1 MTLLYDWLRKAA
13 KAQGNNKAVVYRDNY
28 LSWRG
33 LLHRVDRRAQEF
45 KSMGIKEGAWVGL
58 MLGNVP
64 DFVTLALALS
74 KLDAAI
80 VPIDPTT
87 GGRELELILAAAPLR
102 ALVTRP
108 RGSEGSISANGTS
121 APVPPSTL
129 PRSRVQRPTAPPPR
143 EVTPGSV
150 APGSDAA
157 EVRRR
162 LQGTLLTCSVYK
174 RPPPDHGIDPVAVL
188 FTADS
193 LGDPKGVLRTDKNSI
208 AAVDHAIASLS
219 ITDKSKILVAVPLF
233 HAYGWDLGFLPT
245 LKLGA
250 TMFLEEEISAR
261 RIGKLIREHD
271 VDVLPGTPSMY
282 AELSKLPTAKKI
294 EVKSPRY
301 VSAGSRLDQAV
312 ADEFLDK
319 YGIRLWSCY
328 HSTEAATVAL
338 DDTGKHPTTVGKPI
352 TGVDVKITT
361 PDGKNT
367 TKDGLVWVKSK
378 TLSPKA
384 IGPFDDEKQPPKTT
398 RRSGMVQIGS
408 IDRGGWLRTGD
419 IGKLDKSGRLALTG
433 REDDVVKVDGK
444 RVALG
449 EVEGCLEAFP
459 KIKAAQASVI
469 TDPMAGA
476 MVVAR
481 VVTKQKCGA
490 EEIID
495 HCARNLAP
503 YKVPRRI
510 EFCESINEDRRGAE
524 RVSSRVD
531 RSTGQLITINSPASW
546 PQNRALR
553 SNLVAHTGQI
563 RAITPAG
570 SVRLRG
576 RRGRVAL

>member
-1 MTLLYDWLRKAA
+1 MTLLYDWLKKAA
-13 KAQGNNKAVVYRDNY
+13 KVQGNNKAVVYRDNY

-64 DFVTLALALS
+64 DFVILALALS

-129 PRSRVQRPTAPPPR
+129 PRSRVQRPTIPPGQPAPQP
-143 EVTPGSV
+143 
-150 APGSDAA
+150 AADAA

-174 RPPPDHGIDPVAVL
+174 RTPPDHGVDPIAVL

-193 LGDPKGVLRTDKNSI
+193 LGDPKGVLRTDKNTV
-208 AAVDHAIASLS
+208 AAVDHAIAALGM
-219 ITDKSKILVAVPLF
+219 TDKTKVLVAVPLF

-245 LKLGA
+245 LKLGC

-261 RIGKLIREHD
+261 RIGKLVREHE
-271 VDVLPGTPSMY
+271 VDILPGTPSMY
-282 AELSKLPTAKKI
+282 AELSKLPTAKKL
-294 EVKSPRY
+294 ELEKPKY
-301 VSAGSRLDQAV
+301 LAAGSRLDQTV
-312 ADEFLDK
+312 ADGFFNE
-319 YGIRLWSCY
+319 YGIRILSCY
-328 HSTEAATVAL
+328 HSTEAATISL
-338 DDTGKHPTTVGKPI
+338 EDSGKYPTTVGKPI
-352 TGVDVKITT
+352 EGVEVKITAA
-361 PDGKNT
+361 DGKPAGA
-367 TKDGLVWVKSK
+367 KEGLIWVKSK
-378 TLSPKA
+378 TLSPKS
-384 IGPFDDEKQPPKTT
+384 IGPFDEEKPASA
-398 RRSGMVQIGS
+398 RASGMVAIGA
-408 IDRGGWLRTGD
+408 IDKGGWLRTGD
-419 IGKLDKSGRLALTG
+419 LGKLDKSGRLCITG

-449 EVEGCLEAFP
+449 EVEGCLEAMP
-459 KIKAAQASVI
+459 KIKAAQATVV

-510 EFCESINEDRRGAE
+510 EFVE
-524 RVSSRVD
+524 
-531 RSTGQLITINSPASW
+531 TI
-546 PQNRALR
+546 
-553 SNLVAHTGQI
+553 
-563 RAITPAG
+563 
-570 SVRLRG
+570 
-576 RRGRVAL
+576 

>member
-1 MTLLYDWLRKAA
+1 MTLLYDWLKKAA
-13 KAQGNNKAVVYRDNY
+13 KVQGNNKAVVYRDNY

-64 DFVTLALALS
+64 DFVILALALS

-87 GGRELELILAAAPLR
+87 GGRELEHTRAAAPLR

-108 RGSEGSISANGTS
+108 RGSEGSISASGVS

-129 PRSRVQRPTAPPPR
+129 PRSRVQRPTQPPPG
-143 EVTPGSV
+143 TPPPTP
-150 APGSDAA
+150 AADAA

-174 RPPPDHGIDPVAVL
+174 RNPPDHGVDPIAVL

-193 LGDPKGVLRTDKNSI
+193 LGDPKGVLRTDKNTT
-208 AAVDHAIASLS
+208 AAVDHAISALDL
-219 ITDKSKILVAVPLF
+219 TEKTKVLVAVPLF

-245 LKLGA
+245 LKLGC

-261 RIGKLIREHD
+261 RIGKLVREHD
-271 VDVLPGTPSMY
+271 IDVLPGTPAMY
-282 AELSKLPTAKKI
+282 AELSKLPTAKQLELSKP
-294 EVKSPRY
+294 KY
-301 VSAGSRLDQAV
+301 LAAGSRLDQTV
-312 ADEFLDK
+312 ADGFFNE
-319 YGIRLWSCY
+319 YGVRILSCY

-338 DDTGKHPTTVGKPI
+338 EDTGKYPTTVGKPI
-352 TGVDVKITT
+352 EGVEVKITG
-361 PDGKNT
+361 PDGKPAA
-367 TKDGLVWVKSK
+367 KDKPGLIWIKSK
-378 TLSPKA
+378 TLSPKS
-384 IGPFDDEKQPPKTT
+384 IGPFDDEKPTT
-398 RRSGMVQIGS
+398 TKERASGMVAIGAH
-408 IDRGGWLRTGD
+408 DKGGWLRTGD
-419 IGKLDKSGRLALTG
+419 LGKLDKNGRLCITG

-449 EVEGCLEAFP
+449 EVEGCLEAFA
-459 KIKAAQASVI
+459 KIKAAQATVV

-481 VVTKQKCGA
+481 VVMKQKGSA

-510 EFCESINEDRRGAE
+510 EFVE
-524 RVSSRVD
+524 
-531 RSTGQLITINSPASW
+531 
-546 PQNRALR
+546 
-553 SNLVAHTGQI
+553 
-563 RAITPAG
+563 AI
-570 SVRLRG
+570 
-576 RRGRVAL
+576 

>member
-1 MTLLYDWLRKAA
+1 MTLLYDWLKKAA

-45 KSMGIKEGAWVGL
+45 KSMRIQEGSWVGL

-64 DFVTLALALS
+64 DFVILALALS
-74 KLDAAI
+74 RLDAVI

-121 APVPPSTL
+121 SPVPPSTL
-129 PRSRVQRPTAPPPR
+129 PRARVQRPTTPPPG
-143 EVTPGSV
+143 VPSTTPS
-150 APGSDAA
+150 ADAA
-157 EVRRR
+157 ETRRR

-174 RPPPDHGIDPVAVL
+174 RMPPQHGVDPIAVL
-188 FTADS
+188 LTSDS
-193 LGDPKGVLRTDKNSI
+193 LGDPKGVLRTEKNTV
-208 AAVDHAIASLS
+208 AAVDQAIGALGL
-219 ITDKSKILVAVPLF
+219 TDKSRILVAVPLF

-261 RIGKLIREHD
+261 RIGKLVREHE

-282 AELSKLPTAKKI
+282 AELAKLPTAKLL
-294 EVKSPRY
+294 SLDNPRY
-301 VSAGSRLDQAV
+301 LAAGSRLDQQV
-312 ADEFLDK
+312 ADSFANE
-319 YGIRLWSCY
+319 YGVRVLSCY
-328 HSTEAATVAL
+328 HSTEAATIAL
-338 DDTGKHPTTVGKPI
+338 EDTGKYPTTVGKPI
-352 TGVDVKITT
+352 AGVDVKITG
-361 PDGKNT
+361 PDGSQIRAVTGGKE
-367 TKDGLVWVKSK
+367 GLIWVKSK
-378 TLSPKA
+378 TLSPKS
-384 IGPFDDEKQPPKTT
+384 IGPFDAEEAGGGKGAA
-398 RRSGMVQIGS
+398 RASGMVAIGA
-408 IDRGGWLRTGD
+408 IDKGGWLRTGD
-419 IGKLDKSGRLALTG
+419 LGKLDKTGRLQITG

-459 KIKAAQASVI
+459 KIKAAQATVI

-481 VVTKQKCGA
+481 VVMKQKCGA

-510 EFCESINEDRRGAE
+510 EFCE
-524 RVSSRVD
+524 
-531 RSTGQLITINSPASW
+531 TI
-546 PQNRALR
+546 
-553 SNLVAHTGQI
+553 
-563 RAITPAG
+563 
-570 SVRLRG
+570 
-576 RRGRVAL
+576 

>member
-1 MTLLYDWLRKAA
+1 MTLLYDWLKKAA

-64 DFVTLALALS
+64 DFVILALALS

-129 PRSRVQRPTAPPPR
+129 PRARVTRPTAPPPR
-143 EVTPGSV
+143 EATASTA
-150 APGSDAA
+150 APGADAA

-174 RPPPDHGIDPVAVL
+174 RSPPAHGLDPIAVL

-193 LGDPKGVLRTDKNSI
+193 LGDPKGVLRTDKNTI
-208 AAVDHAIASLS
+208 AAVDHAITALAM
-219 ITDKSKILVAVPLF
+219 TEKTRVLVAVPLF

-245 LKLGA
+245 LKLGS

-261 RIGKLIREHD
+261 RIGKLVREHEID
-271 VDVLPGTPSMY
+271 LLPGTPSMY
-282 AELSKLPTAKKI
+282 AEMSRLPTAKKLD
-294 EVKSPRY
+294 VKVPKY
-301 VSAGSRLDQAV
+301 ISAGSRLDQLV
-312 ADEFLDK
+312 ADEFFDK
-319 YGIRLWSCY
+319 YGIRVLSCY
-328 HSTEAATVAL
+328 HSTEAATVTL
-338 DDTGKHPTTVGKPI
+338 EDTGKYPTTVGKPVDGVEIKI
-352 TGVDVKITT
+352 TG
-361 PDGKNT
+361 PDGKAAS
-367 TKDGLVWVKSK
+367 TKDGLIWVKSK
-378 TLSPKA
+378 TLSPKS
-384 IGPFDDEKQPPKTT
+384 IGPFDDERPAGT
-398 RRSGMVQIGS
+398 RASGMVAIGS
-408 IDRGGWLRTGD
+408 IDKAGWLRTGD
-419 IGKLDKSGRLALTG
+419 LGKLDKTGRLMLTG

-459 KIKAAQASVI
+459 KIKAAQATVV
-469 TDPMAGA
+469 TDPMSGA

-481 VVTKQKCGA
+481 VVMKTKCGA

-510 EFCESINEDRRGAE
+510 EFCDSIN
-524 RVSSRVD
+524 
-531 RSTGQLITINSPASW
+531 
-546 PQNRALR
+546 
-553 SNLVAHTGQI
+553 
-563 RAITPAG
+563 
-570 SVRLRG
+570 
-576 RRGRVAL
+576 

>member
-1 MTLLYDWLRKAA
+1 MTLLYDWLKKAA
-13 KAQGNNKAVVYRDNY
+13 KVQGNNKAVVYRDNY

-64 DFVTLALALS
+64 DFVILALALS

-80 VPIDPTT
+80 IPIDPTT

-108 RGSEGSISANGTS
+108 RGSEGSISASGVS

-129 PRSRVQRPTAPPPR
+129 PRSRVQRPTVPPPAGAAPPMP
-143 EVTPGSV
+143 
-150 APGSDAA
+150 AADAA

-174 RPPPDHGIDPVAVL
+174 RNPPDHGVDPIAVL

-193 LGDPKGVLRTDKNSI
+193 LGDPKGVLRTDKNTVATVDHVI
-208 AAVDHAIASLS
+208 AALGMN
-219 ITDKSKILVAVPLF
+219 DKSKVLVAVPLF

-245 LKLGA
+245 LKLGC
-250 TMFLEEEISAR
+250 TMLLEEEISAR
-261 RIGKLIREHD
+261 RIGKLVREHD

-282 AELSKLPTAKKI
+282 AELSKLPTAKRLDLKQPKYI
-294 EVKSPRY
+294 A
-301 VSAGSRLDQAV
+301 AGSRLDQTV
-312 ADEFLDK
+312 ADGFFNE
-319 YGIRLWSCY
+319 YGVRILSCY

-338 DDTGKHPTTVGKPI
+338 EDTGKYPTTVGKPI
-352 TGVDVKITT
+352 DGVEVKITG
-361 PDGKNT
+361 PDGKPVT
-367 TKDGLVWVKSK
+367 GSKDGLIWVKSK
-378 TLSPKA
+378 TLTPKS
-384 IGPFDDEKQPPKTT
+384 IGPYDDEKPPTS
-398 RRSGMVQIGS
+398 RASGMVQIGA
-408 IDRGGWLRTGD
+408 IDKGGWLRTGD
-419 IGKLDKSGRLALTG
+419 LGKLDKSGRLAITG

-449 EVEGCLEAFP
+449 EVEGCLEAMP
-459 KIKAAQASVI
+459 KIKAAQATVV
-469 TDPMAGA
+469 TDPMAGS

-481 VVTKQKCGA
+481 VVAKQKVNA

-510 EFCESINEDRRGAE
+510 EFVE
-524 RVSSRVD
+524 
-531 RSTGQLITINSPASW
+531 
-546 PQNRALR
+546 
-553 SNLVAHTGQI
+553 
-563 RAITPAG
+563 AI
-570 SVRLRG
+570 
-576 RRGRVAL
+576 